1 MLDNKEL
8 QQVYDYILTH
18 GRTIESLGTMPSTV
32 QMEDFEA
39 FPAVYIGDG
48 TRRATLLVPMT
59 LAKTWMTTQ
68 ANDAAKDAAAAVAAE
83 EAAARQDADTA
94 LSERIDEEATTRA
107 DKDEE
112 LRNLV
117 NVEVTAR
124 IGADTEL
131 LNRIKGASDA
141 SNAYTDPF
149 RYIGNFTSEKD
160 ENGTV
165 TKTAIR
171 VMQDYLIDTL
181 RHSDFHDS
189 FPYIGHMRAH
199 IEGVPIEMWTY
210 VKSWNTD
217 STNGVFVQVVRTNY
231 ALSAGVISSAATSE
245 FHEYHREVTVAMSNG
260 LVTDVTATPWKESTV
275 TTEQAKKLNIITD
288 LGHFTTRDALLAAA
302 AKINIVQLS
311 SDNSVRILFGTY
323 TESSTNSVLILQH
336 NTRTG
341 SVSGSGSGTTM
352 QYVFDGKQ
360 RYTRYIDHN
369 ASSVTAVQSLQPE
382 GVRNLYFTPKGFI
395 GLRDMWG
402 TQVGSGFFLPNNTAI
417 REDAANTTATSVG
430 LIITSFLGTTKTAT
444 LGAVTSARAGLMTVA
459 LYNELKQATA
469 GVAEE
474 ERNRISLG
482 NQIAAD
488 IQSIRDAV
496 ATVQTNESN
505 HYTEMQTHLS
515 SIYKRLSAAETKLSD
530 LETRV
535 QTIEAHLNL
544 RADGDF
550 EEL

>member
-1 MLDNKEL
+1 MLNIEEL
-8 QQVYDYILTH
+8 QQAYKYVLER
-18 GRTIESLGTMPSTV
+18 GRSIESLGTMPSTV
-32 QMEDFEA
+32 HMEDLFA
-39 FPAVYIGDG
+39 FPAVHKGEG
-48 TRRATLLVPMT
+48 TKYATLLVPMT
-59 LAKTWMTTQ
+59 LAQKWMTDQ
-68 ANDAAKDAAAAVAAE
+68 ANDAAQAAAAAVVAE

-107 DKDEE
+107 GKDEE

-124 IGADTEL
+124 IGADAEL

-165 TKTAIR
+165 TKHAIR
-171 VMQDYLIDTL
+171 VMQDALLDTL
-181 RHSDFHDS
+181 RNSDYRDS

-199 IEGVPIEMWTY
+199 VEGVPIECWTY
-210 VKSWNTD
+210 VKAWNTG
-217 STNGVFVQVVRTNY
+217 STNGVFVQVVRTNFG
-231 ALSAGVISSAATSE
+231 LNNGVISSALTEA
-245 FHEYHREVTVAMSNG
+245 FHEYHRTVTVAMSNG
-260 LVTDVTATPWKESTV
+260 LVTDVTATDWKESTV

-288 LGHFTTRDALLAAA
+288 LGHYSTRDALLAAA
-302 AKINIVQLS
+302 AKINIIQLS
-311 SDNSVRILFGTY
+311 ADNTTRILFGSY
-323 TESSTNSVLILQH
+323 GVANAVSVLILQH

-341 SVSGSGSGTTM
+341 NVSGSGNGTTM
-352 QYVFDGKQ
+352 QYVFDGKE

-369 ASSVTAVQSLQPE
+369 ASSVTAVQPLQRE
-382 GVRNLYFTPKGFI
+382 GVRNLYFTQRGFI
-395 GLRDMWG
+395 GLKDMWG
-402 TQVGSGFFLPNNTAI
+402 TQVGSGFFLPDNTAI

-469 GVAEE
+469 GVAAE

-488 IQSIRDAV
+488 IQSIREVV